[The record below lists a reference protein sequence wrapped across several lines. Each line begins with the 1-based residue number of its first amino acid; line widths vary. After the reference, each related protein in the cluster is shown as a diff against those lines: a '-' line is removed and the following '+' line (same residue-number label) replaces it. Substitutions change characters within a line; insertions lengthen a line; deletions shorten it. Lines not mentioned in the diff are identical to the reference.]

1 MNEMPKK
8 ELLMRSYT
16 RKILPAIL
24 QTFALLLLSVASAA
38 AQNDNFN
45 SQFTIFQLND
55 VYRLDAVADGKAGGM
70 SRVATLIKQ
79 TKGPVFLLHA
89 GDFLAP
95 SLESKFF
102 AGQQMI
108 AALNYLHG
116 LAPVSLVPGN
126 HEFDERQPQMLMD
139 AISASQFPWLAAN
152 LQLRTPVAEVN
163 RKISPHVLT
172 LMGKTKVGIFALT
185 IHGQQGGKDRDYA
198 PVEADYL
205 TVAEREIQALENE
218 GAELIVGL
226 THLTITDD
234 RQIARLRR
242 NHPKFMW
249 IAGGHEHF
257 SQKEDLT
264 PVSALITKGDSNA
277 RSVWRVRF
285 GYQNGQA
292 YLIPE
297 KIDVDARIPFDKD
310 YQREIA
316 DRFRRELEQKVPFIT
331 AQIGASS
338 TRLEGLEEI
347 VRTRESNWGSYLAD
361 QMRNAFG
368 ALRADIA
375 VLNGG
380 AIRIDDDFSGAIR
393 FEHLWRT
400 FGFATR
406 VGYVWLRGK
415 DVRQEILEHSVA
427 AEPGDGRFLQVSG
440 LKFEFDRHA
449 APGRRVRAV
458 KVQQGEDWSA
468 LNDDQLYIVAVPD
481 YLLEGGD
488 GYNFKQKAVM
498 TIPPGPELKLLT
510 FEAIS
515 QAYTRGE
522 SISPA
527 VEGRIV
533 EMK

>member
-1 MNEMPKK
+1 M
-8 ELLMRSYT
+8 
-16 RKILPAIL
+16 
-24 QTFALLLLSVASAA
+24 
-38 AQNDNFN
+38 
-45 SQFTIFQLND
+45 
-55 VYRLDAVADGKAGGM
+55 
-70 SRVATLIKQ
+70 
-79 TKGPVFLLHA
+79 
-89 GDFLAP
+89 
-95 SLESKFF
+95 
-102 AGQQMI
+102 
-108 AALNYLHG
+108 
-116 LAPVSLVPGN
+116 
-126 HEFDERQPQMLMD
+126 
-139 AISASQFPWLAAN
+139 
-152 LQLRTPVAEVN
+152 
-163 RKISPHVLT
+163 
-172 LMGKTKVGIFALT
+172 
-185 IHGQQGGKDRDYA
+185 
-198 PVEADYL
+198 
-205 TVAEREIQALENE
+205 
-218 GAELIVGL
+218 
-226 THLTITDD
+226 
-234 RQIARLRR
+234 
-242 NHPKFMW
+242 
-249 IAGGHEHF
+249 
-257 SQKEDLT
+257 
-264 PVSALITKGDSNA
+264 
-277 RSVWRVRF
+277 
-285 GYQNGQA
+285 
-292 YLIPE
+292 
-297 KIDVDARIPFDKD
+297 
-310 YQREIA
+310 
-316 DRFRRELEQKVPFIT
+316 PFIT

-449 APGRRVRAV
+449 VPGRRVRAV

-468 LNDDQLYIVAVPD
+468 LNDDHLYIVAVPD

-498 TIPPGPELKLLT
+498 IIPPGPELKLLA

-515 QAYTRGE
+515 QSYTRGE

-533 EMK
+533 EIK